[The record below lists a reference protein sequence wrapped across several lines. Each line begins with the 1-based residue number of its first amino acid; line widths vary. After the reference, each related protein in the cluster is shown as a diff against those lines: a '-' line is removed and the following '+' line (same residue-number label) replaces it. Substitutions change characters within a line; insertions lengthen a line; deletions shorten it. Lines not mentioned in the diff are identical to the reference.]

1 METIINNSFNW
12 GDFLTATLVLVVI
25 WFLLNFLGNILGRAP
40 FLGKYQT
47 TVVRSIKYLVL
58 LFEPSA
64 IAVLVSIFILI
75 NPLFHGLVFGWIF
88 LTGFYQIQNYF
99 NGLVVRFNNNLI
111 FGKKLSSNNLTGI
124 ISKMDR
130 SGIQLKTDQGLHFI
144 SYSNLL
150 KEGYMLVSGEEI
162 GGLYNLKITPFTKED
177 KTNQV
182 SKLKNLIITAP
193 YVDWNHKPEFKV
205 SGEEGDHVT
214 ARILLKDE
222 SHLNQFIALINEW
235 GYVCSTINKN

>member
-12 GDFLTATLVLVVI
+12 GDFLTATLVLVIV
-25 WFLLNFLGNILGRAP
+25 WFLLNFLGNIFDRAP

-47 TVVRSIKYLVL
+47 TVSRSIKYLVL
-58 LFEPSA
+58 LFEPLA
-64 IAVLVSIFILI
+64 VAVLVSIFILI

-99 NGLVVRFNNNLI
+99 NGLVVRIDNSI
-111 FGKKLSSNNLTGI
+111 AFGKKLSSNNLTGI

-130 SGIQLKTDQGLHFI
+130 SGIQLKTDQGLHFV
-144 SYSNLL
+144 SYSNLV

-182 SKLKNLIITAP
+182 AKLKNLIITAP
-193 YVDWNHKPEFKV
+193 YIDWNHKPEFNV
-205 SGEEGDHVT
+205 SEEGGEQVT

-222 SHLNQFIALINEW
+222 SHLNQLIALINEW
-235 GYVCSTINKN
+235 GYTCSILH